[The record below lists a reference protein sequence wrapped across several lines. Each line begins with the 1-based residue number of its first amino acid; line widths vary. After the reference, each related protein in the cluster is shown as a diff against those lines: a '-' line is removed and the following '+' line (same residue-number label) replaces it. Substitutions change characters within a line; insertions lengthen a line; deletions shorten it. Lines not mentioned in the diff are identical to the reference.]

1 MIAGDQFDAD
11 PSGLTG
17 RHRFDRFGS
26 RWILHPLQ
34 PNEAEIT
41 AHMMM
46 VEAPDRTLD
55 SLITFFD
62 SVAAR

>member
-1 MIAGDQFDAD
+1 MAPAGKARPLADALAAGQLETL
-11 PSGLTG
+11 PATG
-17 RHRFDRFGS
+17 
-26 RWILHPLQ
+26 
-34 PNEAEIT
+34 
-41 AHMMM
+41 HMMM